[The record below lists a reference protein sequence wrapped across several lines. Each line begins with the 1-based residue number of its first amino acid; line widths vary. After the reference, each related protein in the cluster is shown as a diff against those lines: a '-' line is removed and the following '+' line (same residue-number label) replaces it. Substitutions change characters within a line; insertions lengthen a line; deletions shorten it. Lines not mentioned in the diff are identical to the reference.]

1 MQMRLIRFGRQ
12 GREKPGVLLDGKR
25 RDLSAYFQ
33 DWNSTF
39 FAESGLE
46 KLSAF
51 LKTDEARRTP
61 EVSEG
66 DRWGSPVARPGK
78 IVCVGLNF
86 SDHAKESGMPVP
98 TEPVLFLKGTN
109 TVVGPF
115 DDILIPRNSNKTDWE
130 VELGLIIT
138 REARY
143 LDSVADAAACIAGY
157 CISHD
162 VSEREFQLERGGQ
175 WSKGK
180 SCDTFNPLGPWL
192 ITSDELPDVSKLRM
206 KLTVNGQLRQNGS
219 TETMIF
225 PPAQIVRYISQFM
238 TLEPGDLVS
247 TGTPPGVGL
256 GMKPPR
262 YLRHGD
268 TVELEIQ
275 HLGKQRQSCRHV

>member
-1 MQMRLIRFGRQ
+1 MRLIRFGQQ

-25 RDLSAYFQ
+25 KDLSGYFQ

-46 KLSAF
+46 GLAA
-51 LKTDEARRTP
+51 LLRTDEARRLP
-61 EVSEG
+61 EVSENE
-66 DRWGSPVARPGK
+66 RWASPVARPGK

-86 SDHAKESGMPVP
+86 SDHANESGMAVP
-98 TEPVLFLKGTN
+98 TEPVLFLKATN

-130 VELGLIIT
+130 VELGLIIG

-143 LDSVADAAACIAGY
+143 LNSIDDAAACCAGY

-162 VSEREFQLERGGQ
+162 VSERSFQLERGGQ

-192 ITSDELPDVSKLRM
+192 TTSDELPDVSKLRM
-206 KLTVNGQLRQNGS
+206 TLGVNGQLMQNGS
-219 TETMIF
+219 TEMMIVS
-225 PPAQIVRYISQFM
+225 PAQLVHYMSQFM

-262 YLRHGD
+262 YLKPGD
-268 TVELEIQ
+268 IVELEIQ
-275 HLGKQRQSCRHV
+275 HLGQQRQTCRQA

>member
-1 MQMRLIRFGRQ
+1 MRLIRSGPQ

-25 RDLSAYFQ
+25 WDLSAYFQ

-39 FAESGLE
+39 FEQSGLE
-46 KLSAF
+46 TLSSL
-51 LKTDEARRTP
+51 LKTDRASLP
-61 EVSEG
+61 EVGESE
-66 DRWGSPVARPGK
+66 RWASPIARPGK

-98 TEPVLFLKGTN
+98 NEPVLFLKATN

-115 DDILIPRNSNKTDWE
+115 DEILIPRNSNKTDWE
-130 VELGLIIT
+130 VELGVIIA

-143 LDSVADAAACIAGY
+143 LNSVDEAAICIAGY
-157 CISHD
+157 CVSHD

-192 ITSDELPDVSKLRM
+192 TTCDELPNVSGLRM
-206 KLTVNGQLRQNGS
+206 TLRVNGRLMQNGS

-225 PPAQIVRYISQFM
+225 SPVKLVHYISQFM
-238 TLEPGDLVS
+238 TLEPGDLIS

-256 GMKPPR
+256 GMKPPQ

-268 TVELEIQ
+268 VVELHID
-275 HLGKQRQSCRHV
+275 HLGRQRQMCKQV

>member
-1 MQMRLIRFGRQ
+1 MRLIRFGRQ

-25 RDLSAYFQ
+25 KDLSAYFQ

-46 KLSAF
+46 RLSTL
-51 LKTDEARRTP
+51 LKTDEARRLP
-61 EVSEG
+61 EVSEL
-66 DRWGSPVARPGK
+66 DRWGAPVARPGK

-98 TEPVLFLKGTN
+98 TEPVLFLKATN

-130 VELGLIIT
+130 VELGLIIAH
-138 REARY
+138 EARY
-143 LDSVADAAACIAGY
+143 LNSVGDATACIAG

-192 ITSDELPDVSKLRM
+192 TTSDELADVSKLRM
-206 KLTVNGQLRQNGS
+206 TLMVNGQLMQNGS

-225 PPAQIVRYISQFM
+225 SPAQLVHYISQFM
-238 TLEPGDLVS
+238 TLEPGDLIS

-256 GMKPPR
+256 GLKPPC
-262 YLRHGD
+262 YLRRGD
-268 TVELEIQ
+268 IVELEIQ
-275 HLGKQRQSCRHV
+275 HLGKQRQSCRQV

>member
-1 MQMRLIRFGRQ
+1 MRLIRFGPQ
-12 GREKPGVLLDGKR
+12 GKEKPGVLLDGRR
-25 RDLSAYFQ
+25 RDLSAHFR
-33 DWNSTF
+33 DWNSAF
-39 FAESGLE
+39 FAESDLE
-46 KLSAF
+46 RLSAL
-51 LKTDEARRTP
+51 LKTDDAKWLP
-61 EVSEG
+61 EVSEN
-66 DRWGSPVARPGK
+66 DRWGSPIARPGK

-98 TEPVLFLKGTN
+98 TEPVLFLKATN

-115 DDILIPRNSNKTDWE
+115 DDILIPRNGKKTDWE
-130 VELGLIIT
+130 VELGAIIG

-143 LDSVADAAACIAGY
+143 LNSAHDAAACIAGF
-157 CISHD
+157 CISDD

-192 ITSDELPDVSKLRM
+192 TTCDELPDVSKLRM
-206 KLTVNGQLRQNGS
+206 RLSVNGQLMQNGS

-225 PPAQIVRYISQFM
+225 APAQLVHYISQFM
-238 TLEPGDLVS
+238 TLEPGDLIS

-262 YLRHGD
+262 YLKHGD
-268 TVELEIQ
+268 LVELEIEQ
-275 HLGKQRQSCRHV
+275 LGKQRQTCRQS

>member
-1 MQMRLIRFGRQ
+1 MRLIRFGRQ
-12 GREKPGVLLDGKR
+12 GGEKPGVVLDGKR
-25 RDLSAYFQ
+25 KDLSAYFR

-46 KLSAF
+46 KLLAF
-51 LKTDEARRTP
+51 LKTDETRRIP

-98 TEPVLFLKGTN
+98 TEPVLFLKATN

-130 VELGLIIT
+130 VELGLIIA

-143 LDSVADAAACIAGY
+143 LNSVGDAAPCIAGY

-162 VSEREFQLERGGQ
+162 VSEREFQLERGEQ

-192 ITSDELPDVSKLRM
+192 TTSDELTDVSKLRM
-206 KLTVNGQLRQNGS
+206 TLLVNGGLMQNGS

-225 PPAQIVRYISQFM
+225 SPAQLVHYISQFM
-238 TLEPGDLVS
+238 TLEPRDLIS

-268 TVELEIQ
+268 IVELEIQ
-275 HLGKQRQSCRHV
+275 HLGKLTTEL

>member
-1 MQMRLIRFGRQ
+1 MRLIRFGQQ
-12 GREKPGVLLDGKR
+12 GREKPGVLLEGKR
-25 RDLSAYFQ
+25 RDLSGYFQ

-46 KLSAF
+46 RLAA
-51 LKTDEARRTP
+51 LLGTDEARRLP
-61 EVSEG
+61 EVSES
-66 DRWGSPVARPGK
+66 DRWASPVARPGK

-86 SDHAKESGMPVP
+86 LDHAKESGMPVP
-98 TEPVLFLKGTN
+98 TEPVLFLKATN

-130 VELGLIIT
+130 VELGLIIG

-143 LDSVADAAACIAGY
+143 LNSIGDAAACCAGY

-192 ITSDELPDVSKLRM
+192 TTSDELPDVSKLRM
-206 KLTVNGQLRQNGS
+206 TLSVNGQLMQSGS
-219 TETMIF
+219 TETMIVS
-225 PPAQIVRYISQFM
+225 PAQLVQYISQFM

-262 YLRHGD
+262 YLKLGD
-268 TVELEIQ
+268 IVELEIQ
-275 HLGKQRQSCRHV
+275 HLGKQRQTCRQA

>member
-1 MQMRLIRFGRQ
+1 MRLIRSGPQ

-25 RDLSAYFQ
+25 WDLSAYFQ

-39 FAESGLE
+39 FEQSGLE
-46 KLSAF
+46 TLSSL
-51 LKTDEARRTP
+51 LKTDRASLP
-61 EVSEG
+61 EVGESE
-66 DRWGSPVARPGK
+66 RWASPIARPGK

-98 TEPVLFLKGTN
+98 NEPVLFLKATN

-115 DDILIPRNSNKTDWE
+115 DEILIPRNSNKTDWE
-130 VELGLIIT
+130 VELGVIIA

-143 LDSVADAAACIAGY
+143 LNSVDEAAICIAGY
-157 CISHD
+157 CVSHD

-192 ITSDELPDVSKLRM
+192 TTCDELPNVSGLRM
-206 KLTVNGQLRQNGS
+206 TLSVNGRLMQNGS

-225 PPAQIVRYISQFM
+225 SPVKLVHYISQFM
-238 TLEPGDLVS
+238 TLEPGDLIS

-256 GMKPPR
+256 GMKPPQ

-268 TVELEIQ
+268 VVELHID
-275 HLGKQRQSCRHV
+275 HLGRQRQMCKQV

>member
-1 MQMRLIRFGRQ
+1 MRLIRFGRQ
-12 GREKPGVLLDGKR
+12 GGEKPGVVLDGKR
-25 RDLSAYFQ
+25 KDLSPYFQ

-46 KLSAF
+46 KLLAF
-51 LKTDEARRTP
+51 LKTDEARRIP

-98 TEPVLFLKGTN
+98 TEPVLFLKATN
-109 TVVGPF
+109 SVVGPF

-130 VELGLIIT
+130 VELGLIIA

-143 LDSVADAAACIAGY
+143 LNSVGDAAPCIAGY

-162 VSEREFQLERGGQ
+162 VSEREFQLERGEQ

-192 ITSDELPDVSKLRM
+192 TTSDELTDVSKLRM
-206 KLTVNGQLRQNGS
+206 TLLVNGGLMQNGS

-225 PPAQIVRYISQFM
+225 SPAQIVHYISQFM
-238 TLEPGDLVS
+238 TLEPGDLIS

-268 TVELEIQ
+268 IVELEIQ
-275 HLGKQRQSCRHV
+275 HLGKLTTEL